1 MSASIRP
8 VLRVIGV
15 TVVPE
20 AAQLDEQ
27 QWVALEE
34 IVRGALASRP
44 RALQRQ
50 FTLLVHAIQWL
61 ALLRYGSRFT
71 ALNAARRERFLE
83 QLQNAPILL
92 VRRGIWGLRTLLLMG
107 YYGRE
112 SGGRAIGYRADPRGW
127 RARG

>member
-1 MSASIRP
+1 MLSSIRP
-8 VLRVIGV
+8 VLRAIGV

-34 IVRGALASRP
+34 IVRGALTSRP

-50 FTLLVHAIQWL
+50 IILLVRAIQWL
-61 ALLRYGSRFT
+61 AVLRYGRRFT
-71 ALNAARRERFLE
+71 ALDAARRERLLE
-83 QLQNAPILL
+83 QLQNAPVLL

-107 YYGRE
+107 YYGRAA
-112 SGGRAIGYRADPRGW
+112 GGRAIGYRADPRGW
-127 RARG
+127 KARA

>member
-1 MSASIRP
+1 VLSSIRP
-8 VLRVIGV
+8 VLRAIGI

-34 IVRGALASRP
+34 IVRGALTPRP

-50 FTLLVHAIQWL
+50 FLLLVRAIQWL
-61 ALLRYGSRFT
+61 AVLRYGRRFT
-71 ALNAARRERFLE
+71 ALDATRRERFLG
-83 QLQNAPILL
+83 QLQNAPVLL

-107 YYGRE
+107 YYSRAA
-112 SGGRAIGYRADPRGW
+112 GGRAIGYRADPRGW
-127 RARG
+127 KARV

>member
-1 MSASIRP
+1 MLSSIRP
-8 VLRVIGV
+8 VLRAIGI

-34 IVRGALASRP
+34 IVRGALTPRP

-50 FTLLVHAIQWL
+50 FLLLVRAIQWL
-61 ALLRYGSRFT
+61 AVLRYGRRFT
-71 ALNAARRERFLE
+71 ALDTIRRERFLG
-83 QLQNAPILL
+83 QLQNAPVLL

-107 YYGRE
+107 YYGRAA
-112 SGGRAIGYRADPRGW
+112 GGRAIGYRADPRGW
-127 RARG
+127 KARG

>member
-1 MSASIRP
+1 MLASIRP
-8 VLRVIGV
+8 VFRAIGV

-27 QWVALEE
+27 EWVALEE

-50 FTLLVHAIQWL
+50 FVMLVRAIQWL
-61 ALLRYGSRFT
+61 AAIRYGHRFT
-71 ALNAARRERFLE
+71 ALDTGTRQRFLE
-83 QLQNAPILL
+83 RLQNAPVLL

-107 YYGRE
+107 YYGR
-112 SGGRAIGYRADPRGW
+112 SAGGRAIGYRADPRGW
-127 RARG
+127 KARE

>member
-1 MSASIRP
+1 MLSSIRP
-8 VLRVIGV
+8 VLRAIGI

-34 IVRGALASRP
+34 IVRGALTPRP

-50 FTLLVHAIQWL
+50 FILLVRAIQWL
-61 ALLRYGSRFT
+61 AVLRYGRRFT
-71 ALNAARRERFLE
+71 ALDATRRERFLG
-83 QLQNAPILL
+83 QLQNAPVLL

-107 YYGRE
+107 YYGRAA
-112 SGGRAIGYRADPRGW
+112 GGRAIGYRADPRGW
-127 RARG
+127 KARG

>member
-1 MSASIRP
+1 MLSSIRP
-8 VLRVIGV
+8 VLRAIGV

-27 QWVALEE
+27 QWIALEA
-34 IVRGALASRP
+34 IVRGALIPRP

-50 FTLLVHAIQWL
+50 FILLVRAIEWL
-61 ALLRYGSRFT
+61 ALLRYGRRFT
-71 ALNAARRERFLE
+71 ALDATRRERLLA

-107 YYGRE
+107 YYG
-112 SGGRAIGYRADPRGW
+112 SADGGRAIGYRADPRGW
-127 RARG
+127 NARG

>member
-1 MSASIRP
+1 MLSSIRP
-8 VLRVIGV
+8 VLRAIGI

-34 IVRGALASRP
+34 IVRGALTPRP

-50 FTLLVHAIQWL
+50 FILLVRAIQWL
-61 ALLRYGSRFT
+61 SVLRYGRRFT
-71 ALNAARRERFLE
+71 ALDAIRRERFLG
-83 QLQNAPILL
+83 QLQNAPVLL

-107 YYGRE
+107 YYGRAA
-112 SGGRAIGYRADPRGW
+112 GGRAIGYRADPRGW
-127 RARG
+127 KARG

>member
-1 MSASIRP
+1 VLSSIRP
-8 VLRVIGV
+8 VLRAIGI

-34 IVRGALASRP
+34 IVRGALTPRP

-50 FTLLVHAIQWL
+50 FILLVRAIQWL
-61 ALLRYGSRFT
+61 AVLRYGRRFT
-71 ALNAARRERFLE
+71 ALDATRRERLLG
-83 QLQNAPILL
+83 QLQNAPVLL

-107 YYGRE
+107 YYGRAA
-112 SGGRAIGYRADPRGW
+112 GGRAIGYRADPRGW
-127 RARG
+127 KARG

>member
-1 MSASIRP
+1 VLSSIRP
-8 VLRVIGV
+8 VLRAIGI

-34 IVRGALASRP
+34 IVRGALTPRP

-50 FTLLVHAIQWL
+50 FLLLVRAIQWL
-61 ALLRYGSRFT
+61 AVLRYGRRFT
-71 ALNAARRERFLE
+71 ALDATRRERFLG
-83 QLQNAPILL
+83 QLQNAPVLL

-107 YYGRE
+107 YYGRAA
-112 SGGRAIGYRADPRGW
+112 GGRAIGYRADPRGW
-127 RARG
+127 KARG

>member
-1 MSASIRP
+1 MLSSIRP
-8 VLRVIGV
+8 VLRAIGI

-34 IVRGALASRP
+34 IVRGALTPRP

-50 FTLLVHAIQWL
+50 FILLVRAIQWL
-61 ALLRYGSRFT
+61 AVLRYGRRFT
-71 ALNAARRERFLE
+71 ALDATRRQRFLG
-83 QLQNAPILL
+83 QLQNAPVLL

-107 YYGRE
+107 YYGRAA
-112 SGGRAIGYRADPRGW
+112 GGRAIGYRADPRGW
-127 RARG
+127 KARG

>member
-1 MSASIRP
+1 MLASIRP

-34 IVRGALASRP
+34 IVRGALAPRP
-44 RALQRQ
+44 RSLQRQ
-50 FTLLVHAIQWL
+50 FILLVRAIQWL
-61 ALLRYGSRFT
+61 ALLRYGRPFT
-71 ALNAARRERFLE
+71 ALDPRRREQFLN
-83 QLQNAPILL
+83 QLQNAPLL
-92 VRRGIWGLRTLLLMG
+92 IVRRGIWGLRTLLLMG

-112 SGGRAIGYRADPRGW
+112 AGGLAIGYRAHPRGW
-127 RARG
+127 QARS

>member
-1 MSASIRP
+1 MLSSIRP
-8 VLRVIGV
+8 VLRAIGI

-34 IVRGALASRP
+34 IVRGALTPRP

-50 FTLLVHAIQWL
+50 FLLLVRAIQWL
-61 ALLRYGSRFT
+61 AVLRYGSRFT
-71 ALNAARRERFLE
+71 ALDAARRERFLM

-92 VRRGIWGLRTLLLMG
+92 VRRGIWGLRTLLLIG
-107 YYGRE
+107 YYGRAA
-112 SGGRAIGYRADPRGW
+112 GGRAIGYRADPRGW
-127 RARG
+127 KARA

>member
-1 MSASIRP
+1 MLSSIRP
-8 VLRVIGV
+8 VLRAIGI

-34 IVRGALASRP
+34 IVRGALTPRP

-50 FTLLVHAIQWL
+50 FILLVRAIQWL
-61 ALLRYGSRFT
+61 AVLRYGRRFT
-71 ALNAARRERFLE
+71 ALDATRRERFLG
-83 QLQNAPILL
+83 QLQNAPVLL

-107 YYGRE
+107 YYGRAA
-112 SGGRAIGYRADPRGW
+112 GGRAIGYRADPRGW
-127 RARG
+127 KARV